1 MEDSVC
7 INAEVLLFCFKQENK
22 EMEENKNAKKLFLV
36 CEWEKS
42 GG

>member
-22 EMEENKNAKKLFLV
+22 EMEEKNAKKLFPI
-36 CEWEKS
+36 CEWKKS